1 MISKVSRHEIEGAEV
16 YLRDERDLW
25 QDKLLVDGRA
35 VVVLLKGRLLKVVK
49 TTGSAGRDQNEGALN
64 RNRRGKQFHAR
75 TRETRVT

>member
-1 MISKVSRHEIEGAEV
+1 MRYKQAEV

-35 VVVLLKGRLLKVVK
+35 VVVLLKGRLLQKVVK
-49 TTGSAGRDQNEGALN
+49 TKGSAGRDQNEGALN
-64 RNRRGKQFHAR
+64 RNQRGKQFHAR